1 MKTSNKMTI
10 ALSLGSFIP
19 LMGWINTYSG
29 SCISLIFPF
38 ISVCVICVGVME
50 LSVKKREGPFDR
62 YAANFKRGGS
72 VDFFRFSV
80 GGK

>member
-1 MKTSNKMTI
+1 MTLLCAASLLLRSAVNPMVFAKCRF
-10 ALSLGSFIP
+10 ALGGFESFQFAK
-19 LMGWINTYSG
+19 LY
-29 SCISLIFPF
+29 
-38 ISVCVICVGVME
+38 V
-50 LSVKKREGPFDR
+50 RGPFDR

>member
-1 MKTSNKMTI
+1 M
-10 ALSLGSFIP
+10 ALLCAASLLLRSAVNPMVFAK
-19 LMGWINTYSG
+19 LY
-29 SCISLIFPF
+29 
-38 ISVCVICVGVME
+38 V
-50 LSVKKREGPFDR
+50 RGPFDR